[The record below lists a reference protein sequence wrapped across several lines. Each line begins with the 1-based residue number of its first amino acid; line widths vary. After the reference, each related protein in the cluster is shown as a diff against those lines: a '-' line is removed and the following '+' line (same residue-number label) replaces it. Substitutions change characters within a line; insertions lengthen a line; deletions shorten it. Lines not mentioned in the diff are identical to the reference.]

1 MNITDIKIRKVEN
14 KNPGSKLLAYVT
26 VTFDD
31 CLVLHNIR
39 VIRGQ
44 KGIFIV
50 MPNRRTKIG
59 EYKDIVHPINQNF
72 REILQTAIFKEYV
85 KENPSNLVLEL
96 G

>member
-85 KENPSNLVLEL
+85 KENPSNLALEL

>member
-1 MNITDIKIRKVEN
+1 MDITDIRIRRVDN
-14 KNPGSKLLAYVT
+14 KSPSSKLLAYVT

-39 VIRGQ
+39 VIRGH
-44 KGIFIV
+44 KGVFIV
-50 MPNRRTKIG
+50 MPNRKTKVG

-72 REILQTAIFKEYV
+72 RETLQSAIFKEYV
-85 KENPSNLVLEL
+85 KENPSSFELEI

>member
-1 MNITDIKIRKVEN
+1 MNITDIRIRKVDN

-44 KGIFIV
+44 KGVFIV
-50 MPNRRTKIG
+50 MPNRRTKLG
-59 EYKDIVHPINQNF
+59 EYKDIVHPINQSF
-72 REILQTAIFKEYV
+72 REILQTSIFKEYV
-85 KENPSNLVLEL
+85 KENPSNLELEL
-96 G
+96 S

>member
-1 MNITDIKIRKVEN
+1 MNITDIRIRKVEN

-50 MPNRRTKIG
+50 MPNRRTKVG

-85 KENPSNLVLEL
+85 KANPSNLALEL

>member
-1 MNITDIKIRKVEN
+1 MNITDIRIRRVEN
-14 KNPGSKLLAYVT
+14 KNSGSKLLAYVT

-50 MPNRRTKIG
+50 MPNRRTKVG
-59 EYKDIVHPINQNF
+59 EYKDIVHPINQSF
-72 REILQTAIFKEYV
+72 REVLQTAIFKEYV
-85 KENPSNLVLEL
+85 KENPLNLELEL